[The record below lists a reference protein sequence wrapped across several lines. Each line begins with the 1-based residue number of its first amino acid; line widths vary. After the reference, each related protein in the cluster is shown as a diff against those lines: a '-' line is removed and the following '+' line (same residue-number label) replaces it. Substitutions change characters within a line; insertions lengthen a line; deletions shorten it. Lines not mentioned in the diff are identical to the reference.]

1 MKKSIFAVV
10 AIAGMASASAANAQ
24 SLPVLII
31 VDISDPSNVV
41 FTATGN
47 AAAVADDSASIIG
60 GVSLLDL
67 FAGSGFDT
75 DGSITISGDLSPS
88 GNPDAY
94 NRILNGIGSLGTTSL
109 NFWAS
114 GAGLGPQEF
123 NTNDPAFSGSTDG
136 FDFGGV
142 SFNSSG
148 LILIGDTNLLPGSG
162 ATLGT
167 WELIPAPGTLALALP
182 LGIAATRRRR

>member
-1 MKKSIFAVV
+1 MKKSIFGVV
-10 AIAGMASASAANAQ
+10 ALAGLASASAANAQ

-31 VDISDPSNVV
+31 VDNTDPANVV

-47 AAAVADDSASIIG
+47 AAAVNDSSASIVG

-67 FAGSGFDT
+67 FAGAGFDT
-75 DGSITISGDLSPS
+75 EGSIEILGDLSPS
-88 GNPDAY
+88 GNIGTY
-94 NRILNGIGSLGTTSL
+94 NRVLNDIGTLGTTSL
-109 NFWAS
+109 NFWES
-114 GAGLGPQEF
+114 GGSGDQSF
-123 NTNDPAFSGSTDG
+123 NTNDPAFTGSTLG

-148 LILIGDTNLLPGSG
+148 LIVIGDTGGIPGSG

-167 WELIPAPGTLALALP
+167 WQLIPAPGTLAMALP
-182 LGIAATRRRR
+182 FGIAAIRRRR

>member
-10 AIAGMASASAANAQ
+10 ALAGLASASAASAQ

-31 VDISDPSNVV
+31 VDNTDPANVV

-47 AAAVADDSASIIG
+47 AAAVVDNSASIVG
-60 GVSLLDL
+60 GISLLDL
-67 FAGSGFDT
+67 FAGAGFATSGSAVI
-75 DGSITISGDLSPS
+75 GGDLSPS
-88 GNPDAY
+88 GNPGAY
-94 NRILNGIGSLGTTSL
+94 NRILNDFGTLGTTGL
-109 NFWAS
+109 NFWAT
-114 GAGLGPQEF
+114 GVGGPQEF
-123 NTNDPAFSGSTDG
+123 NTSDPAFSGSTSG

-148 LILIGDTNLLPGSG
+148 AIVIGDTAGIPGSG

-167 WELIPAPGTLALALP
+167 WQLIPSPGTLALALP
-182 LGIAATRRRR
+182 FGVAAVRRRR